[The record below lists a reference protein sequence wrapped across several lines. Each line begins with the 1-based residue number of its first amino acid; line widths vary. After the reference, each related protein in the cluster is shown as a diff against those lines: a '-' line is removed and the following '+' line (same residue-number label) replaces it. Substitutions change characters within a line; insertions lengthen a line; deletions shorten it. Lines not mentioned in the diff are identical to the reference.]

1 MELPIRRVTHSSST
15 TPNSHPRLTSAA
27 SIPSTAMM
35 MVPTAASVTR
45 HERVAPSMISEHAT
59 AETAGEIRAV

>member
-1 MELPIRRVTHSSST
+1 
-15 TPNSHPRLTSAA
+15 
-27 SIPSTAMM
+27 MM

-59 AETAGEIRAV
+59 AETAGEIRAVCPMLSSTPMRFQTSHA